1 MIHMQTGIHFLWV
14 QWNRNVL
21 TYIEC
26 SLVNYRLISDL
37 HRFPLRN
44 VVQLVTTNVISAGLL
59 DTVDTVTVWQ

>member
-44 VVQLVTTNVISAGLL
+44 VVTTNMISAGLL

>member
-37 HRFPLRN
+37 HRFTLRN
-44 VVQLVTTNVISAGLL
+44 VVTTNVISAGLL